1 MKRTFT
7 YVMLLLLSAGLLA
20 QNPFPLVTD
29 HYHLEL
35 SFDFPKESLKGRCQI
50 TILNQSD
57 SAITQIPF
65 LLYRLLK
72 VNSVKNSDGD
82 ELNFTQSVVQFED
95 FTKLQ
100 TNHILVNYEIPPQQC
115 KVIHIDYDGHL
126 LGYTETGMSYIT
138 DRISADFTLIRMDAY
153 AYPLI
158 SLPSVVFLIS
168 NIRNH
173 LFHYDIVA
181 TVPDSLVVASGGR
194 LQSRTPAPD
203 NQITYHYSS
212 KKPAWRI
219 DIAIS
224 PYSQLN
230 TEVLN
235 IFYLNDEKSAMR
247 ISESGSNAMQ
257 QYTQWWGEL
266 QSPETVTIIETEK
279 NSGGQADELVIL
291 LPEESFS
298 NITNFHNL
306 FHELAHL
313 WHVTIKEDQDLP
325 PRWEEGLADFS
336 AYLLNETL
344 SEERAG
350 LLKRAANNNLRRLK
364 RDFERNPELL
374 NIPLMEYGN
383 HRITNLSYV
392 QPMVMFTVLYYWLGE
407 EVFHRAIGGF
417 YQQYI
422 ETDASTKD
430 FINYWKQMAP
440 SKSLDTFFEDWIYT
454 TRFTEF
460 LMEGKELD
468 EIVSHYSQNIG
479 QPKTSEQP

>member
-1 MKRTFT
+1 MNRTFT
-7 YVMLLLLSAGLLA
+7 FLLLLMLSAGLFA
-20 QNPFPLVTD
+20 QNHFPLVSD

-35 SFDFPKESLKGRCQI
+35 SFDYRNETLQGHCRM

-57 SAITQIPF
+57 SAITQIP
-65 LLYRLLK
+65 LMLYRLMK
-72 VNSVKNSDGD
+72 VNSIKTDDGKK
-82 ELNFTQSVVQFED
+82 LNFHQSVVQYKD
-95 FTKLQ
+95 FPKLQ
-100 TNHILVNYEIPPQQC
+100 SNHIKVEYEIPPNES
-115 KVIHIDYDGHL
+115 KVIHIDYGGHL

-138 DRISADFTLIRMDAY
+138 DRISPEFTLIRMDTY

-158 SLPSVVFLIS
+158 SRPSISFLIN

-173 LFHYDIVA
+173 LFDYDIVV
-181 TVPDSLVVASGGR
+181 TVPDTLVVASGGR

-203 NQITYHYSS
+203 NQMTYHYSS
-212 KKPAWRI
+212 KKHAWRI
-219 DIAIS
+219 DIAVAPYKQHNS
-224 PYSQLN
+224 P
-230 TEVLN
+230 VLDL
-235 IFYLNDEKSAMR
+235 FYLNDESAAKSIAEHGTR
-247 ISESGSNAMQ
+247 AMQ
-257 QYTQWWGEL
+257 KFTEWWGEL
-266 QSPETVTIIETEK
+266 QSPETVTIIETERG
-279 NSGGQADELVIL
+279 SGGQADELVIL

-298 NITNFHNL
+298 NITSFHDL

-313 WHVTIKEDQDLP
+313 WQAVTSEKEGLA

-344 SEERAG
+344 FEERAG

-364 RDFERNPELL
+364 RDFERNPALQ
-374 NIPLMEYGN
+374 NIPLLEYGN

-422 ETDASTKD
+422 ETGASTKD

-468 EIVSHYSQNIG
+468 EIVSHYSKNMG